1 MTHVARFLA
10 GAQAGG
16 ATVLDRL
23 EPFVRARLAPL
34 VQERAFDAGTL
45 ILREGAGVP
54 FLGAIEAGRVALRLR
69 VPERGDGLTIVT
81 VEPGELLGWSAVVAP
96 FRATVDAVAIEP
108 SRLLAIDAGGLR
120 ARLAIDD
127 ELAAELLPLVLE
139 SVSHRLTAS
148 WTQLLDIFGTGVVGE
163 AW

>member
-1 MTHVARFLA
+1 MTHFAGSLA
-10 GAQAGG
+10 GAQPDA

-23 EPFVRARLAPL
+23 EPLVRARLAPL
-34 VQERAFDAGTL
+34 VHERGFEAGTV
-45 ILREGAGVP
+45 ILREGADTP
-54 FLGAIEAGRVALRLR
+54 FLGAIETGRAALRMR
-69 VPERGDGLTIVT
+69 VPGCGDGLTIVT
-81 VEPGELLGWSAVVAP
+81 VEPGELLGWSAIVAP
-96 FRATVDAVAIEP
+96 FRATVDAVATEP
-108 SRLLAIDAGGLR
+108 TRVIAIDAGGLR